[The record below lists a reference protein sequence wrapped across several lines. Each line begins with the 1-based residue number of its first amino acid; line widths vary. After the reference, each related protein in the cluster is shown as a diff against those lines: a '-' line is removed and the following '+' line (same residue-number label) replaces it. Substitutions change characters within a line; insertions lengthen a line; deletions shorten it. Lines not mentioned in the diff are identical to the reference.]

1 MRIDEKYMSVI
12 GACLNKISNEMC
24 RLFWNENQKEY
35 DSPFL
40 NTGNYYKNDTFEV
53 RAYYWG
59 DDEKLIAL
67 PNFKY
72 KDFEVRWY
80 KHSDRCTIASKNSE
94 LTLDFLA
101 DMMKDCIFSLRRDY
115 DEDDEG

>member
-1 MRIDEKYMSVI
+1 MKIDEKYVYVI
-12 GACLNKISNEMC
+12 QGCLNKIDDEMC
-24 RLFWNENQKEY
+24 RLFWNENQMEY

-40 NTGNYYKNDTFEV
+40 NTGNIYRNDTFEV
-53 RAYYWG
+53 RSYYWG
-59 DDEKLIAL
+59 DDENLMRL

-80 KHSDRCTIASKNSE
+80 KHSNRCTTASKDSE

-101 DMMKDCIFSLRRDY
+101 EMVEDCISSLRRDY
-115 DEDDEG
+115 GEEE